1 VTFGVLNIPLREG
14 ERVTSLGLS
23 PKFYHFLVVPSGAL
37 WENVEALKTIGQVL
51 SPEEKPE
58 EPKRL
63 EAGIFVMV
71 RGSKTLV
78 ASYHCLFVESFAVWK
93 VVVHSKGKYF
103 KFNISFDV

>member
-1 VTFGVLNIPLREG
+1 MTFGVLNGPKIIPKILNF
-14 ERVTSLGLS
+14 TISLVL
-23 PKFYHFLVVPSGAL
+23 PSGAL
-37 WENVEALKTIGQVL
+37 WENVEALKTIGRAL
-51 SPEEKPE
+51 SLEEKPVE
-58 EPKRL
+58 LKRL

-78 ASYHCLFVESFAVWK
+78 ASHHCLFVESFAVWK